1 MKLNHPLTFSWKS
14 LNRQG
19 HSHGCPLS
27 GIGEKLSTHPT
38 DRKWCYNISLSRTVT
53 NHAIK
58 WGWTYKTTALE
69 ETVHSVK

>member
-1 MKLNHPLTFSWKS
+1 MTFDSKSLIIHTDMKLNHPLTFSWKS

-38 DRKWCYNISLSRTVT
+38 DRGNGIIISQQDC
-53 NHAIK
+53 
-58 WGWTYKTTALE
+58 
-69 ETVHSVK
+69 